1 VSERI
6 DVTKEQAA
14 VLEAV
19 IRYLYWGSK
28 PARGPTSR
36 DGGGAREFRH
46 WERRIM
52 SSGLRLLRKYQREG
66 GSISPRTLR
75 RALADLLPS
84 PASDRKEGT

>member
-19 IRYLYWGSK
+19 IRYLFWGTKVASQWS
-28 PARGPTSR
+28 GSR
-36 DGGGAREFRH
+36 AFRH
-46 WERRIM
+46 WEKRITT
-52 SSGLRLLRKYQREG
+52 SGLRLLRKYQREG

-84 PASDRKEGT
+84 PASDRKEA